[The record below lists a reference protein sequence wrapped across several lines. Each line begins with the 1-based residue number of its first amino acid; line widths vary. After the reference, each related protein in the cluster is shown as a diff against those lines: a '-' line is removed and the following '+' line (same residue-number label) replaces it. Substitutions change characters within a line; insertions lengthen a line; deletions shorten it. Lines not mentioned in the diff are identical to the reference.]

1 LSKIIAMANKIKS
14 VGRPKKV
21 ESDKVLSVTF
31 YTKNKN
37 IKEIGG
43 MDNARFKAKELFENH
58 INNK

>member
-1 LSKIIAMANKIKS
+1 MANKIKS